1 MSVAIALVTHPGIGP
16 AMRDRAQEILD
27 RTLDGVTTIELDS
40 GKADPLPRLEEQLA
54 GLDRGDGVLVLTDLP
69 GATPCNQAQRA
80 TPSHSV
86 LISGLN
92 LPMLMRAWNYRDR
105 PLDEL
110 RDLVVD
116 GGRAA
121 ILEPD

>member
-1 MSVAIALVTHPGIGP
+1 MSVAIALITHPGIGP
-16 AMRDRAQEILD
+16 AMRDRAQEILA
-27 RTLDGVTTIELDS
+27 RSLDGVTAIELDS
-40 GKADPLPRLEEQLA
+40 GKTDPLPRLEELLA
-54 GLDRGDGVLVLTDLP
+54 GLDTGDGVLVLTDLP

-80 TPSHSV
+80 TPPHSV

-110 RDLVVD
+110 RDLVMD